1 MLPTICNMLNP
12 PHFIAEKFVP
22 IYQSFSSSSVSDKPQ
37 PLSFWQPLSTLFLRV
52 SLFFSFKSPHMG
64 ISLVVKWLRLHILN
78 PGGLVSIPVQGTSSH
93 IPQLNVPIWQLKQI
107 KLHPACPNK
116 DQKCPV
122 PQLRLDLAK
131 QIFVKHFAIFIHLF
145 YLVGL
150 SGSTLPC
157 SMQDLSL

>member
-64 ISLVVKWLRLHILN
+64 ISLVVKWLRLHTSN
-78 PGGLVSIPVQGTSSH
+78 AGGWGSNSGQGTRS
-93 IPQLNVPIWQLKQI
+93 QR
-107 KLHPACPNK
+107 
-116 DQKCPV
+116 
-122 PQLRLDLAK
+122 PQLRIHMPQPK
-131 QIFVKHFAIFIHLF
+131 PGSQINK
-145 YLVGL
+145 
-150 SGSTLPC
+150 
-157 SMQDLSL
+157 